1 MPQSIALAQ
10 ALPLLG
16 AIIAFLFA
24 ALLVLYIFRLLF
36 GQRVR
41 APAGTRNRPRRLDVV
56 DTFELGRDRQ
66 LVVIRRDNVEH
77 LLLIGGPNDLLVEG
91 SISRMEARDQR
102 PAPPPPREKEAAAA
116 AEWPAAPPAARPA
129 PPPGPAPGRAGPPPA
144 EPPRRRPLEPAAAQT
159 PSLGQ
164 QPSGRVPGSSLPPL
178 PADMF
183 AAGAPEKHAAA
194 PTEAPPPRPTP
205 SAQPPRPPAPPPPRA
220 SSPPFLARAQR
231 PAGAPPKRDAPP
243 PGPPPAREP
252 QPAKAAPPTPAPA
265 AREQRPAQTPAPPP
279 PEPSSDPLES
289 LEAEMARLLGRPDS
303 K

>member
-116 AEWPAAPPAARPA
+116 AEWPAAHQPRGLPRRRARRLDGPDLLPQNLLDEGRLNPPLRRRQVSDSSPPGGRRVRAFRRCRRICLRLARRRNMPLRPLRRRRRARRQVLSRPGLQLLRRPA
-129 PPPGPAPGRAGPPPA
+129 P
-144 EPPRRRPLEPAAAQT
+144 
-159 PSLGQ
+159 
-164 QPSGRVPGSSLPPL
+164 
-178 PADMF
+178 
-183 AAGAPEKHAAA
+183 H
-194 PTEAPPPRPTP
+194 
-205 SAQPPRPPAPPPPRA
+205 
-220 SSPPFLARAQR
+220 
-231 PAGAPPKRDAPP
+231 
-243 PGPPPAREP
+243 
-252 QPAKAAPPTPAPA
+252 
-265 AREQRPAQTPAPPP
+265 
-279 PEPSSDPLES
+279 
-289 LEAEMARLLGRPDS
+289 RLRS
-303 K
+303 